1 MKVRLVFCRWVSS
14 DLMRPAYRLEWS
26 KSYAWSKRWEE
37 EAELLKEEM
46 RRTLEFL
53 AWKSARWS
61 SKTLKVNPSLSP
73 ALSEGLT
80 AYALR
85 QAAVFASLRDHFS
98 SLWRASRRSTPHLT
112 SRRLSLSNSKKLC
125 RVLKVEMLARNESI
139 TTVFVLSR
147 LCSRPFVSVISV

>member
-26 KSYAWSKRWEE
+26 KSYARSKRWEE

-53 AWKSARWS
+53 TWKSARWS

-98 SLWRASRRSTPHLT
+98 SLWEGVEALNTSPDEPTP
-112 SRRLSLSNSKKLC
+112 
-125 RVLKVEMLARNESI
+125 VPVQFEEAMQGVEGGDAGPE
-139 TTVFVLSR
+139 
-147 LCSRPFVSVISV
+147 